1 MVNKLPCA
9 DNIKGRRH
17 TNSQPLRLDVI
28 LAMKYHNSAAARKK
42 VVRAIVRGS
51 ISLLAESRRIYFLSR
66 FCFHYQIGKA
76 KMVVAQKSR
85 PLSSAT
91 NEIADISTEQT
102 TSSHDHAL
110 SDIDR
115 RMDGLDSQIRSLN
128 V

>member
-1 MVNKLPCA
+1 
-9 DNIKGRRH
+9 
-17 TNSQPLRLDVI
+17 
-28 LAMKYHNSAAARKK
+28 MKYHNSAAARKK

-76 KMVVAQKSR
+76 KMLVAQKSR

-102 TSSHDHAL
+102 TSSLDHAL